1 MGGSQVRF
9 RVMVLAVL
17 VWCGVVVLVGVV
29 GVGVGWLRGWLLYMV
44 GTILTWWLGI
54 LWLVTRLWRWRVVI
68 GGCVSIWREMRMVI
82 VVRGLA
88 GGILWLVC
96 TDF

>member
-29 GVGVGWLRGWLLYMV
+29 GVGMGVGWSLCVV

-68 GGCVSIWREMRMVI
+68 GGCVGIWREMRMVI

-88 GGILWLVC
+88 GGVLWLVS

>member
-9 RVMVLAVL
+9 RVIVLAVL

-29 GVGVGWLRGWLLYMV
+29 GGGMGVGWSLCMV